1 MIPNERLD
9 TAIQLF
15 LRQDNSVAIWDHPNF
30 KSSVALPDNYKPLTR
45 VEEGLEL
52 INQGRLN
59 KEKLMILK
67 VVGDAL
73 CTNENQLRRY
83 LKGRI
88 SSTVLSKHLRWL
100 AERGFVQRHK
110 CRLAF
115 IEEDGKE
122 FIRPPSPFTVD
133 IAGYKLLNRLYSD
146 QHFASPDTWQQN
158 SMAVQRYVAINEVR
172 CSAIESR
179 NVRAWTWY
187 PLIGG
192 SSKYKSPFAAMRVE
206 TPQGELQFLVER
218 LQMSQDFL
226 GYLRTRLE
234 SYRYHYDT
242 DKRFWIDG
250 YPKSNLQVVALSVSS
265 LSMAEFVQEE
275 LRLHTYPFDVWFII
289 DEWMDNDTGLEAAC
303 ALVAKEGL
311 QRIRVQF
318 LKRQQIQSN

>member
-1 MIPNERLD
+1 MIPNEKFD

-15 LRQDNSVAIWDHPNF
+15 LRQDDTVAIWDHPNF
-30 KSSVALPDNYKPLTR
+30 KSSVALPDTYKPLTR

-52 INQGRLN
+52 INQGRLT
-59 KEKLMILK
+59 KEKLTIMK

-115 IEEDGKE
+115 VEEDGKE
-122 FIRPPSPFTVD
+122 FIRPPSPFTLD
-133 IAGYKLLNRLYSD
+133 IAGYKLLNHLYSE

-158 SMAVQRYVAINEVR
+158 SMAIQRYVAINEVR
-172 CSAIESR
+172 CSAVESR
-179 NVRAWTWY
+179 SIRGWTWY

-192 SSKYKSPFAAMRVE
+192 SAKNKKPLASMRVK
-206 TPQGELQFLVER
+206 TPQGEVQFLLER

-234 SYRYHYDT
+234 TYRYLFERDG
-242 DKRFWIDG
+242 RFTIDG
-250 YPKSNLQVVALSVSS
+250 YPASDLQVMALSVSS
-265 LSMAEFVQEE
+265 MSMAKFVHEE
-275 LRLHTYPFDVWFII
+275 LRLHTYPFDVWFIV
-289 DEWMDNDTGLEAAC
+289 DEWMDAENGLESAC
-303 ALVAKEGL
+303 ALVEKDGIK
-311 QRIRVQF
+311 RIRVQF
-318 LKRQQIQSN
+318 LKRQPQTSS